1 MRVLCV
7 DDDPLWLGLL
17 REMVYDVT
25 GAATRIDTVLTGAEA
40 LLALQNGSYDMAIV
54 DLTLCDI
61 PGLELVSRIHA
72 RWPELPL
79 LTVSDGKEFGE
90 VARARSVGAIRCL
103 VKPLSQS
110 SFADVCCALGLT
122 GSATAESAA
131 DVRAA
136 AAV

>member
-25 GAATRIDTVLTGAEA
+25 GANASVHTALTGADAVHMLEH
-40 LLALQNGSYDMAIV
+40 SDFDIAII

-61 PGLELVSRIHA
+61 PGLELVSQVHT
-72 RWPELPL
+72 RWPSLPL
-79 LTVSDGKEFGE
+79 VTLSDGREFGE
-90 VARARSVGAIRCL
+90 VARARSMGAVRCL
-103 VKPLSQS
+103 LKPLSS
-110 SFADVCCALGLT
+110 ASFADVCRALGLD
-122 GSATAESAA
+122 GSAQTKAAA
-131 DVRAA
+131 DVQAA